1 MSVRKRSWVTRAG
14 ETREAWIARYTDGSG
29 VRRVATFAR
38 KKDADAYD
46 AEVRTAVRAGTH
58 TAASISLSVAEAAE
72 NWLTFVE
79 LENRERSTVAQYRQH
94 VKLHII
100 PRIGLEKLATLT
112 MPRIEAF
119 RDDLLAGL
127 SRALA
132 KKVLTSLKSILKD
145 AQRRGNVAQNVA
157 RDVRIGVDKRSK
169 RKLRVGTDIPTPQEI
184 GRILQAATGKW
195 RPILVTLIFT
205 GLRSSELRG
214 LRWPDIDL
222 KHGLIHVRQRADRYN
237 AIGNPKSE
245 AGERT
250 VPLGPFV
257 LNTLREWKLACPT
270 SALALVFPTSRGRII
285 RHENIVRY
293 AWGPTQ
299 VAAGVVNAAGEC
311 KYSGLHATRHFYASW
326 CINRRADGGL
336 ELPAKVVQ
344 ERLGHASIVI
354 TMNTYSHLF
363 SGGDDSAEL
372 AAAERAL
379 IGPRAAVVVT

>member
-222 KHGLIHVRQRADRYN
+222 KHGLHPCPPARRPIQCDRQSEIGGGRAHGSARPLRAQHAARMETGLPHERARARVPHQSRAHHPAREHR
-237 AIGNPKSE
+237 AIRLGAD
-245 AGERT
+245 AGR
-250 VPLGPFV
+250 
-257 LNTLREWKLACPT
+257 R
-270 SALALVFPTSRGRII
+270 RGR
-285 RHENIVRY
+285 
-293 AWGPTQ
+293 
-299 VAAGVVNAAGEC
+299 EC
-311 KYSGLHATRHFYASW
+311 SR
-326 CINRRADGGL
+326 
-336 ELPAKVVQ
+336 
-344 ERLGHASIVI
+344 
-354 TMNTYSHLF
+354 
-363 SGGDDSAEL
+363 
-372 AAAERAL
+372 
-379 IGPRAAVVVT
+379 